1 MIAKL
6 AYKTLGI
13 GVPLYQYDK
22 DGHTQHIL
30 VSKGVTMYDF
40 RHNSVC
46 HYLPIYKSENQMKYR
61 YGWKKADMIH
71 YYTEFLG
78 MKDTIK
84 DEDMLVDT
92 TKTQLE
98 QQLAKEQHKV
108 TVLQE
113 QFQAQK
119 KEMEEKMAKL
129 EAMMLQRFAD
139 N

>member
-1 MIAKL
+1 
-6 AYKTLGI
+6 
-13 GVPLYQYDK
+13 
-22 DGHTQHIL
+22 
-30 VSKGVTMYDF
+30 
-40 RHNSVC
+40 
-46 HYLPIYKSENQMKYR
+46 
-61 YGWKKADMIH
+61 
-71 YYTEFLG
+71 

-98 QQLAKEQHKV
+98 QQLAKEQQKV

-113 QFQAQK
+113 QFHTQK

-129 EAMMLQRFAD
+129 EALMLQRFAD

>member
-1 MIAKL
+1 
-6 AYKTLGI
+6 
-13 GVPLYQYDK
+13 
-22 DGHTQHIL
+22 
-30 VSKGVTMYDF
+30 
-40 RHNSVC
+40 
-46 HYLPIYKSENQMKYR
+46 
-61 YGWKKADMIH
+61 
-71 YYTEFLG
+71 

-98 QQLAKEQHKV
+98 QQLAKEQQKV

-113 QFQAQK
+113 QFHAQK

-129 EAMMLQRFAD
+129 EALMLQRFAD